1 MLKRKPFLILLFIIV
16 SVLAITVP
24 ALAITLPSQGEASI
38 SLSDISKVGGY
49 VVVEPS
55 GTCENNGMVQ
65 IRLAMYLYP
74 SDYGYEKQ
82 HVQVPVVPAGGYTG
96 KVDSIGQPIDINDY
110 NKWIASL
117 PKVWQ
122 DNPFHNHFIYVE
134 PTMTDEQIMNI
145 AQSFLV
151 EAYVKWSASQPLD
164 LKNPAVAYPKTID
177 SARLSAVNTK
187 VQHLKTT
194 SLMRENTLGK

>member
-1 MLKRKPFLILLFIIV
+1 
-16 SVLAITVP
+16 
-24 ALAITLPSQGEASI
+24 
-38 SLSDISKVGGY
+38 
-49 VVVEPS
+49 
-55 GTCENNGMVQ
+55 
-65 IRLAMYLYP
+65 
-74 SDYGYEKQ
+74 
-82 HVQVPVVPAGGYTG
+82 
-96 KVDSIGQPIDINDY
+96 
-110 NKWIASL
+110 
-117 PKVWQ
+117 
-122 DNPFHNHFIYVE
+122 
-134 PTMTDEQIMNI
+134 MNI